1 VWAKFNN
8 LHPWWP
14 GIIADES
21 ARAQNPQEKQ
31 PRTVLVN
38 FFGDNSWGWVK
49 DKDLLPFFDE
59 RYEKLRDNMSN
70 LGQSS
75 RTKIFAKALQQA
87 KELHE
92 VDTKTIRNGDVCWKC
107 MRGGLLLCCDLC
119 PTEFCFSCLGLAED
133 AAIEV

>member
-1 VWAKFNN
+1 MQHQLEVEPCWSVGQAVWAKFNN

-49 DKDLLPFFDE
+49 DKDLLPFF
-59 RYEKLRDNMSN
+59 
-70 LGQSS
+70 
-75 RTKIFAKALQQA
+75 
-87 KELHE
+87 
-92 VDTKTIRNGDVCWKC
+92 
-107 MRGGLLLCCDLC
+107 
-119 PTEFCFSCLGLAED
+119 
-133 AAIEV
+133 